1 MKYLISG
8 VREKIIYIF
17 KLINIV
23 GVLGETCV
31 GNTSLIET

>member
-8 VREKIIYIF
+8 VREKNNLYI